1 MRFFRKLLHHLL
13 RPAKTARYLL
23 EARRFRTLARE
34 SGRADAAF
42 RHHPQLDDRTRETTY
57 DRHYVLHPAWAA
69 RVLQETGTQEHVDF
83 SSTLHFATIVS
94 AWVKCR
100 FYDYRPAR
108 LEGLHLESAS
118 SDLTRLPFKDGELS
132 SISCMHVIEH
142 IGLGRYGDPLDP
154 MGDHKAAKELSRV
167 LAPGG
172 QLLMVVPVGKPAV
185 EFNAHR
191 IYSHQQVQEMFSGL
205 TLQEF
210 ALIPDDAQEG
220 DLIRNADPKK
230 VADQN
235 YACGCFHF
243 RKPR

>member
-1 MRFFRKLLHHLL
+1 MRRILRLLLQ
-13 RPAKTARYLL
+13 PAKTARYLL
-23 EARRFRTLARE
+23 EARRFRGLAQQA
-34 SGRADAAF
+34 GRTDAEF
-42 RHHPQLDDRTRETTY
+42 RHHPQLGDRTRETTY

-69 RVLQETGTQEHVDF
+69 RVLKETSPQEHVDF
-83 SSTLHFATIVS
+83 SSTLHFVSIVS

-108 LEGLHLESAS
+108 MQGLQLESAS
-118 SDLTRLPFKDGELS
+118 ADLTQLPFKDGELP

-154 MGDHKAAKELSRV
+154 NGDRKAAQELARV
-167 LAPGG
+167 LKPGG

-191 IYSHQQVQEMFSGL
+191 IYSHAQVLAMFPGL

-210 ALIPDDAQEG
+210 ALIPDHAQEG
-220 DLIRNADPKK
+220 DLLRNADPKK
-230 VADQN
+230 VTQQN

-243 RKPR
+243 RKPQ